1 MMTPLPRRNLRRGVV
16 VLPSAFTLGNL
27 FLGIWAIVAASRGDY
42 MFAAWLIVTAAAV
55 DMLDGRI
62 ARFTSTSSEF
72 GEQLDSLVDVI
83 SFGVAPAIIFY
94 FIFLRDGGTWG
105 WTLSFIYVAA
115 VAVRLARFNVEQ
127 AGSAKANFHGLPSP
141 TAGVTV
147 ATFYP
152 FSQTDFFREN
162 LSHLPWNALSVGL
175 VLALSALMMSHVLY
189 PVVPRFDLRTRRG
202 QATMLMAITSLV
214 AAFTIP
220 SLFFFP
226 GAILYITFG
235 LLRTVVQGFD
245 ARLPSRDPLIDIDE
259 TEEGSREI
267 DYDQI
272 EPRRPIRRFRN
283 FTRRRS

>member
-1 MMTPLPRRNLRRGVV
+1 MTPLPRRNLRRGVV

-175 VLALSALMMSHVLY
+175 ILALSALMMSHVLY

-202 QATMLMAITSLV
+202 QATMLMAIASMV